1 MNATVPAG
9 GRVAA
14 VWQQWT
20 YSQGPILVWLYK
32 C

>member
-9 GRVAA
+9 GKVAA

-20 YSQGPILVWLYK
+20 HSQGPILVWLYK